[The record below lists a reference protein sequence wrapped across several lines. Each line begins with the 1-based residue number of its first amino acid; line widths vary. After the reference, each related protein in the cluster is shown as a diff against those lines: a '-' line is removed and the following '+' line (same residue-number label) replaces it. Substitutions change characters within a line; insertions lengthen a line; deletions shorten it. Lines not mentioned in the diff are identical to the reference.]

1 MGNQPSA
8 TESHKAISAT
18 RAVAETYL
26 SFMQNI
32 SQGSFANQVVAVNC
46 NYDPENFGCI
56 DCIQGLKDSYVRDG
70 LKPDLEYISAACKPA
85 CECKIENVKLRQDIT
100 VDLSADLSAVASSDF
115 TMRAINNIY
124 AQAQQ
129 SGTDMFGIAS
139 RTSATKTSQ
148 ESITEIFSKIQQG
161 VFQESIQGLQ
171 TLQNVTL
178 SGPGNIATV
187 DMTSAVDYVSN
198 VLMSSEDVASL
209 LTKTQTEMLA
219 LTLQVIDAGF
229 AQLILIIV
237 QIVMLS
243 IMFALVMF
251 MFNQGFR
258 FLTLSG

>member
-26 SFMQNI
+26 SFIQNI
-32 SQGSFANQVVAVNC
+32 SQGSFANQVVGVNC
-46 NYDPENFGCI
+46 NYDPQNFGCI
-56 DCIQGLKDSYVRDG
+56 DCIQSLKDSYERDG
-70 LKPDLEYISAACKPA
+70 LEPDLQYITDACKPA
-85 CECKIENVKLRQDIT
+85 CECKIEDVTLRQDIT
-100 VDLSADLSAVASSDF
+100 VDLSANLSAISEADF
-115 TMRAINNIY
+115 TMRAMNNIY

-139 RTSATKTSQ
+139 RTSATRTSQ
-148 ESITEIFSKIQQG
+148 EAITEIASKIKQG

-187 DMTSAVDYVSN
+187 DMTSAVDYISN
-198 VLMSSEDVASL
+198 VLMSSEDVAKL

-229 AQLILIIV
+229 AQLIMWIV
-237 QIVMLS
+237 QIVLL
-243 IMFALVMF
+243 FVMGTLILF